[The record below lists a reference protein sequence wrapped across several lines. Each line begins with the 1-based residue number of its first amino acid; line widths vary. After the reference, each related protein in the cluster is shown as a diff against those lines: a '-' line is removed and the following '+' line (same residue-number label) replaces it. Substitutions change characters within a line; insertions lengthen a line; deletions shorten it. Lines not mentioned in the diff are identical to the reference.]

1 MKVRLKD
8 ENDIKL
14 MRVSGK
20 ILAHTIAELVIASKE
35 GVQLSVLDAL
45 ARKLISEA
53 GATPT
58 FLGYT
63 PEGATKP
70 YPVALCASV
79 NAQIVH
85 GIPGN
90 YILKSGDLF
99 SIDLGVTY
107 KGRITDSAVT
117 IGIGKISDEAKLLMR
132 TTELSLERAI
142 KECVPGK
149 HLGDIGYVIGNTA
162 KNANF
167 RVIQGLTGHGVGF
180 ELHEDPSVFNYGT
193 RGEGLKLVPG
203 LVIAI
208 EPMFSV
214 GSQYAVAMRDGS
226 YETKDGSL
234 SAHFEHTIAI
244 TEHGHEVLT
253 ER

>member
-1 MKVRLKD
+1 MKVLLKD

-20 ILAHTIAELVIASKE
+20 ILANTLSELAQASKE
-35 GVQLSVLDAL
+35 GVQLSALDKL
-45 ARKLISEA
+45 ARKLITEA

-70 YPVALCASV
+70 YPAALCASV
-79 NAQIVH
+79 NETIVH

-90 YILKSGDLF
+90 YILKNGDVF
-99 SIDLGVTY
+99 SLDLGVTY
-107 KGRITDSAVT
+107 KGRVTDAALTV
-117 IGIGKISDEAKLLMR
+117 GIGKISEEAKTLIRVTEHSLLN
-132 TTELSLERAI
+132 AI
-142 KECVPGK
+142 AECVPGK
-149 HLGDIGYVIGNTA
+149 HLGDIGWAVENTA
-162 KNANF
+162 KTANF

-180 ELHEDPSVFNYGT
+180 ALHEDPSVFNYGT
-193 RGEGLKLVPG
+193 RGEGMKLVPG

-208 EPMFSV
+208 EPMFAVS
-214 GSQYAVAMRDGS
+214 SPYAVAMRDGS

-244 TEHGHEVLT
+244 TENGHEVLT
-253 ER
+253 R

>member
-20 ILAHTIAELVIASKE
+20 ILANTLSELAQASKE
-35 GVQLSVLDAL
+35 GVQLSALDKL
-45 ARKLISEA
+45 ARKLITEA

-70 YPVALCASV
+70 YPAALCASV
-79 NAQIVH
+79 NETIVH

-90 YILKSGDLF
+90 YILKNGDVF
-99 SIDLGVTY
+99 SLDLGVTY
-107 KGRITDSAVT
+107 KGRVTDAALTV
-117 IGIGKISDEAKLLMR
+117 GIGKISEEAKTLIRVTERSLLN
-132 TTELSLERAI
+132 AI
-142 KECVPGK
+142 AECVPGK
-149 HLGDIGYVIGNTA
+149 HLGDIGWAVENTA
-162 KNANF
+162 KKANF

-180 ELHEDPSVFNYGT
+180 ALHEDPSVFNYGT
-193 RGEGLKLVPG
+193 RGEGMKLVPG

-208 EPMFSV
+208 EPMFAVS
-214 GSQYAVAMRDGS
+214 SPYAVAMRDGS

-244 TEHGHEVLT
+244 TENGHEVLT
-253 ER
+253 R